1 MSAANKNRPEGA
13 DLGPEAYYFAAL
25 GRGEFKI
32 QRCGGCGKHV
42 FFPRVLCPH
51 CGASALSWVAASGM
65 GTVHSTT
72 YMPRKPEHGG
82 DYNVA
87 IIRLDEGVQMMSRV
101 EKIAPQKVAIGM
113 RVRAAIRKTS
123 DRPMVV
129 FEPAGRS

>member
-1 MSAANKNRPEGA
+1 MSAVTQDKEA
-13 DLGPEAYYFAAL
+13 DPGPETYYFSAL
-25 GRGEFKI
+25 GRGEFMI
-32 QRCGGCGKHV
+32 QRCSQCGKHV

-51 CGASALSWVAASGM
+51 CGSNALSWVKACGM

-101 EKIAPQKVAIGM
+101 EKIAPDKVAIGM

-123 DRPMVV
+123 ERPMVI
-129 FEPAGRS
+129 FEPVQS